1 MALNSLILLNLL
13 LLLSLTLSTAFQIGP
28 IRLVRSDA
36 GSGTSTISP
45 GRRVGGRS
53 EVKNVESNKDVQE
66 LGRFAVQEYNR
77 KLEENHKAS
86 EQLLSFS
93 QVVEA
98 QRQVVS
104 GLKYYMRVVVH
115 ENNEGHGKRV
125 FEAVVVVKPWLG
137 SRLLVSFVPTERP

>member
-1 MALNSLILLNLL
+1 MALNSFLLLNL
-13 LLLSLTLSTAFQIGP
+13 LLLSLTLSTAFQIGL
-28 IRLVRSDA
+28 IRLVRGDA
-36 GSGTSTISP
+36 DSGTGTISP
-45 GRRVGGRS
+45 GRKVGGRS

-86 EQLLSFS
+86 EPLLSFS

-104 GLKYYMRVVVH
+104 GLKYYMRIVVH
-115 ENNEGHGKRV
+115 ENTESHGKRV
-125 FEAVVVVKPWLG
+125 FDAVVVVKPWLG